1 MSVTAYWLPAIFRCL
16 VWMTND
22 VANPPSGHELERRL
36 AESWPAPEWCDT
48 HVVLAVSGG
57 ADSVAML
64 RAMAALKTRH
74 GGRGQLYVAHLN
86 HGLRGSAADADEG
99 WLRSL
104 CERLKLM
111 LEIERIDVSAIAAEQ
126 GDGWEAA
133 ARSARYDFLR
143 TAAERV
149 GGRDEVVRQSEVR
162 VQPVAEARRVDR
174 VDPLRPVRDVGA
186 KEVVAVVVTAHTASD
201 QVETVVHR
209 VLRGT
214 GIEGLAGMVVARP
227 LTPSISL
234 VRPMLT
240 LTRDDVLKYL
250 TAIRQDFCTDATNQD
265 TQWTRNRLRHELLPH
280 LCERYNQQVD
290 AALLRLAA
298 QAGEAQQVIAELAAT
313 LAKKC
318 IDAKSS
324 KVKVDCVP
332 LRGQPAIV
340 VREVFKSA
348 WRQACWGEQSMG
360 FDEWQQLAA
369 LAAGEGLQMFNLPGG
384 RRAQR
389 DGQFVVVDVLAR

>member
-1 MSVTAYWLPAIFRCL
+1 MSGTAYWLPAIFRCL

-149 GGRDEVVRQSEVR
+149 GGRF
-162 VQPVAEARRVDR
+162 
-174 VDPLRPVRDVGA
+174 
-186 KEVVAVVVTAHTASD
+186 VVTAHTASD